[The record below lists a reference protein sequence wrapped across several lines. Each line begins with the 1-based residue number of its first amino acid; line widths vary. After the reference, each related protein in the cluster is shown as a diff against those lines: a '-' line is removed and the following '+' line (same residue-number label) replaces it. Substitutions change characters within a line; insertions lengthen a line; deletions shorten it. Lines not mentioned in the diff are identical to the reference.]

1 MDSSWMYQPSNPAP
15 GNTNDGQQR
24 NSLDNNK
31 AAATTSSAIQAATY
45 RDSTSPD
52 QHQQQQGATSKA
64 NLPRIRRRNRQ
75 ITSCLECRRRKLK
88 CDKQAPCS
96 NCTRFR
102 RDCLYLAPA
111 LDPQSQQKLADI
123 KEKMG
128 ALEKGLEREV
138 AAKNSKAH
146 LGGSN
151 VAKLSAEVKAEI
163 AAAEVDEEEDE
174 GEEDED
180 GLEPT
185 PLAALDQVYEET
197 VDDELM
203 DLGVQNIAGL
213 THYVLEQMGKMR
225 ISERIG
231 GWIRPKLV
239 EELNDTLE
247 DVKAGK
253 SRHAQSPA
261 IIDHR
266 DLRPGAGP
274 KLQASPKSYI
284 GPGPDYIAPASS
296 FFFPGTNMSTSLIDY
311 LPSKNAADQLIA
323 QYWHAVHY
331 LARAVHRPTFEA
343 QYTLFW
349 GQIATGS
356 EPVPAVQ
363 GIIFAAMFS
372 AAVSMSDDQVMQ
384 RFGTARNA
392 LVDSL
397 RSGTEQAL
405 AKANFL
411 RTTKVDTMQAF
422 VMYLIPLVRSEV
434 SRAHS
439 ALVGTAIRLAECMGL
454 HRDGSFYNMTPVEIH
469 VRRMIWHQLCFLD
482 MRTCEATGPRPQI
495 RKDDYDTKMPLNV
508 DDMDLLDPNG
518 PPKEDK
524 PYWTDMTFMRI
535 RAECQEMRRTVWYDI
550 VALDKKK
557 KTLTSVLVKVQKF
570 RASMEERFLPMFDDS
585 IPIQRLGHLIFEMHT
600 KALHLQVLHRYLFST
615 TQRMPDRLRQVLIEA
630 GLVQMESSMEY
641 ETHPSMS
648 AWTWYR
654 GAFNQYH
661 AALLLMVEV
670 YAYPMR
676 REAARIWKCLD
687 YIFEIPSHLAPK
699 QKAELVLTD
708 LRDRME
714 VYHQMRKLKVSN
726 QMEQRVGG
734 NKLGLYGRAEYRVVD
749 SLGQMVQQQPPEFS
763 PPPPVA
769 SSDSNSNPSESRQGS
784 VAAPNQT
791 TTAAQQQ
798 GGDVQMSMMDDIDW
812 AEWEKVF
819 NPEIYTGD
827 LNIPDFNMTDFTGP
841 FPTTA
846 QNPSTAAM
854 DPMTFN
860 VQAAANIESIGIT
873 SSEALNV
880 PVEGDLS
887 DVSFPAATWFAP
899 GIGPATGQ
907 GQGGGGYGDWAGRSG
922 SGRYGS
928 G

>member
-1 MDSSWMYQPSNPAP
+1 M
-15 GNTNDGQQR
+15 
-24 NSLDNNK
+24 
-31 AAATTSSAIQAATY
+31 
-45 RDSTSPD
+45 
-52 QHQQQQGATSKA
+52 
-64 NLPRIRRRNRQ
+64 
-75 ITSCLECRRRKLK
+75 
-88 CDKQAPCS
+88 
-96 NCTRFR
+96 
-102 RDCLYLAPA
+102 
-111 LDPQSQQKLADI
+111 
-123 KEKMG
+123 
-128 ALEKGLEREV
+128 
-138 AAKNSKAH
+138 
-146 LGGSN
+146 
-151 VAKLSAEVKAEI
+151 
-163 AAAEVDEEEDE
+163 
-174 GEEDED
+174 
-180 GLEPT
+180 
-185 PLAALDQVYEET
+185 
-197 VDDELM
+197 
-203 DLGVQNIAGL
+203 
-213 THYVLEQMGKMR
+213 
-225 ISERIG
+225 
-231 GWIRPKLV
+231 
-239 EELNDTLE
+239 
-247 DVKAGK
+247 
-253 SRHAQSPA
+253 
-261 IIDHR
+261 DHR
-266 DLRPGAGP
+266 DLRPGGGP

-372 AAVSMSDDQVMQ
+372 AAVSMTNEQVMQ
-384 RFGTARNA
+384 RFGTSRNA

-495 RKDDYDTKMPLNV
+495 RKEDYDTKMPLNV

-524 PYWTDMTFMRI
+524 PCWTDMTFMRI
-535 RAECQEMRRTVWYDI
+535 RAECQEMRRMAWYDI
-550 VALDKKK
+550 VAIDKKK
-557 KTLTSVLVKVQKF
+557 KSLTSVLVKIQKF
-570 RASMEERFLPMFDDS
+570 RASMEDKFLPMCDEN
-585 IPIQRLGHLIFEMHT
+585 IPFQRLGGLIFEMHT

-630 GLVQMESSMEY
+630 GLVQMESSITF
-641 ETHPSMS
+641 ETDPSMS
-648 AWTWYR
+648 TWHWYR

-676 REAARIWKCLD
+676 REAVRIWKCLD
-687 YIFEIPSHLAPK
+687 YIFEIPAHLAPK

-734 NKLGLYGRAEYRVVD
+734 SKVGLFGRAEYRVVD
-749 SLGQMVQQQPPEFS
+749 SLGQMVQQNEAAIS

-769 SSDSNSNPSESRQGS
+769 SSDSNSNSGGSRQGS
-784 VAAPNQT
+784 VAGNNVGGGGGGGAG
-791 TTAAQQQ
+791 TTAGGGGQ
-798 GGDVQMSMMDDIDW
+798 GDVQMETMDDIDW
-812 AEWEKVF
+812 VSPGNSLHPNTSRNTNLSIFRPNGKKS
-819 NPEIYTGD
+819 
-827 LNIPDFNMTDFTGP
+827 
-841 FPTTA
+841 
-846 QNPSTAAM
+846 ST
-854 DPMTFN
+854 PKST
-860 VQAAANIESIGIT
+860 
-873 SSEALNV
+873 
-880 PVEGDLS
+880 
-887 DVSFPAATWFAP
+887 
-899 GIGPATGQ
+899 PAT
-907 GQGGGGYGDWAGRSG
+907 SI
-922 SGRYGS
+922 SLTS
-928 G
+928 T